1 MQTERI
7 LHETK
12 VFANLSFVFKWC
24 RKDLSSNWMAGV
36 TMQGL
41 LGDTKKTEWF
51 RKNKL
56 FKLQMKTDKK
66 R

>member
-1 MQTERI
+1 
-7 LHETK
+7 
-12 VFANLSFVFKWC
+12 
-24 RKDLSSNWMAGV
+24 MAGV

-66 R
+66 RQAKI